1 MTCKRAVKERR
12 YSCQFDSLPYSVL
25 QWDCDGMVAA
35 SSFLKISCNYQASRS
50 PILASRMAR
59 LLLSKYR
66 RLGTNI
72 NREKGLITAG
82 LCVSV
87 ANSWNLFRKG
97 EKHVDEPNLG

>member
-1 MTCKRAVKERR
+1 
-12 YSCQFDSLPYSVL
+12 
-25 QWDCDGMVAA
+25 
-35 SSFLKISCNYQASRS
+35 
-50 PILASRMAR
+50 MAR